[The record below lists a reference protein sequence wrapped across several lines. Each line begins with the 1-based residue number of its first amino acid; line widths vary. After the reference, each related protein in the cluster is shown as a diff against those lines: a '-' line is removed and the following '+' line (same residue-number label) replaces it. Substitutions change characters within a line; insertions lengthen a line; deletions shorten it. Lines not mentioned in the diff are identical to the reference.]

1 MVENR
6 TAASPVAA
14 ISRTAARLSLAAAA
28 AFLVMLAALH
38 LIKPEVDP
46 AWQMISEYE
55 IGRHGWIMVLAFLS
69 LASSCVRLSVAI
81 RSQVRTVS
89 GKIGVT
95 LLMISAAG
103 MTIAAVF
110 TTDPITASQDELT
123 THGKLHGLGFLLG
136 IPSFPIAATLVSRSL
151 VRDRAWS
158 PARQAL
164 LWAAVLP
171 WIGVLGFVLS
181 VAFLLPRGGGEFGP
195 DVPIGLPNRF
205 LIVAYSVWLMMVAWQ
220 VIRVRG
226 HGAWTSRGR

>member
-1 MVENR
+1 MTED
-6 TAASPVAA
+6 TAAAKLAPA
-14 ISRTAARLSLAAAA
+14 ISRTAALLAFAG
-28 AFLVMLAALH
+28 AFTFVVLLAALH
-38 LIKPEVDP
+38 FIEGELDP
-46 AWQMISEYE
+46 SWHFISEYA
-55 IGRHGWIMVLAFLS
+55 IGDYGWIMVLAFLS
-69 LASSCVRLSVAI
+69 LASSCVTLSVTI